1 MYLWSTKTSHTNKLS
16 PGLKIDLQFLF
27 TNGNNKW
34 SASFISFHVHRQSA
48 AFILLYEK
56 ISFSIFAPF
65 RYALYVC
72 IPVCINTTQPPT
84 HTLTHI
90 QTNSIEWSKREHK
103 KWMNEKINTLLIYL
117 PWFDSH
123 SFISSFFSVYI
134 IIVHISLFIMWTKM
148 NIKRVKISS
157 VLHTVK
163 ENANNKKA

>member
-1 MYLWSTKTSHTNKLS
+1 MECLFHFTYTASQPLSFCCTRKFHFPFSHPFDTLFMYASPFVSTQLNHQHT
-16 PGLKIDLQFLF
+16 
-27 TNGNNKW
+27 
-34 SASFISFHVHRQSA
+34 H
-48 AFILLYEK
+48 
-56 ISFSIFAPF
+56 
-65 RYALYVC
+65 
-72 IPVCINTTQPPT
+72 
-84 HTLTHI
+84 THI

-123 SFISSFFSVYI
+123 SFISSFFRVYI